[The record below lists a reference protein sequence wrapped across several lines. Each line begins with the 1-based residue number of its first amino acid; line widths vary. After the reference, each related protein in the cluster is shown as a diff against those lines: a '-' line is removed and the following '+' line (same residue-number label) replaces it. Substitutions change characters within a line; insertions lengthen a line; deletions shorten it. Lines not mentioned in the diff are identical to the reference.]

1 MELAGKLDL
10 TVQQL
15 DVKTAYVNAQI
26 DYEGYL
32 EQAVGYKVPGKDNE
46 KLVIN
51 LTNHCTGFQLR
62 LLPPSPPKRRLL
74 PLKFP
79 KNNRKNNRNN
89 RLLF

>member
-10 TVQQL
+10 TVQQI

-62 LLPPSPPKRRLL
+62 LLSPPQKTFA
-74 PLKFP
+74 PPKIT
-79 KNNRKNNRNN
+79 KNNRKKNRNN